1 MQTLRD
7 NACQPIL
14 LYSAKLSIT
23 MEGQNKLFHDK
34 NRFNQYLATNP
45 VLYKILEGKLQ
56 FIEVGYINKSTD
68 N

>member
-7 NACQPIL
+7 HGWQLRL

-23 MEGQNKLFHDK
+23 IEEQNKIFHDK
-34 NRFNQYLATNP
+34 TRFKKYLATNP
-45 VLYKILEGKLQ
+45 ALYKILEGKLQ
-56 FIEVGYINKSTD
+56 PKEVGYINKNTD